1 MWALVRRWF
10 RPEPQR
16 IALVLEPGTSS
27 VGPLLNAIAA
37 SMPDDADD
45 WPDW

>member
-1 MWALVRRWF
+1 MWSVVRRWF

-16 IALVLEPGTSS
+16 CATVLEPGTH
-27 VGPLLNAIAA
+27 VGDLLNAIAA
-37 SMPDDADD
+37 SMPDDDDD